1 MFKDHQTFIV
11 QEMPERAPAGQLPR
25 SIEIITDDDLVDCCK
40 VNYHLCLVCLSV
52 CVVYITAAYCVAWG

>member
-25 SIEIITDDDLVDCCK
+25 SVEVITDDDLVDCCK
-40 VNYHLCLVCLSV
+40 VCHCVTMSLVCVTL
-52 CVVYITAAYCVAWG
+52 YHYCVLTI